1 MTLTLKM
8 ADIEYDAFEAG
19 FDKGR
24 EDGLRQ
30 GIEQGAYE
38 NKLETARKLI
48 ARGYFLEEIADVSGL
63 TIYQVQSLLVD
74 SEQP

>member
-1 MTLTLKM
+1 MTLALKM

-48 ARGYFLEEIADVSGL
+48 ARGYSLEEIADVSGL
-63 TIYQVQSLLVD
+63 TIYQVQSLLVG